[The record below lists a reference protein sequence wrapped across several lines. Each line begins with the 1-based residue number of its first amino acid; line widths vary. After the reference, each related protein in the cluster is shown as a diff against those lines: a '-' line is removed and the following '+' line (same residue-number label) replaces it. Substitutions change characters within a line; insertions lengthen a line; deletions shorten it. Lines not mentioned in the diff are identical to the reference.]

1 MATRSPVKMAPVAPS
16 SGSVDDDYERD
27 IEALRWEQQQS
38 RNLFDLD
45 ADELNICRSGSA
57 PPTINESVNA
67 LRSLYGP
74 SGLTEPPGFHRGD
87 AATRPSEEEMRS
99 HPAYLAYYYSYAK
112 SNPRLPPPAI
122 SKEDW
127 RARQRL
133 HSGASLFGGIGDHR
147 GRKEFAETE
156 VGGSS
161 PFSPQPGFPKH
172 DGQVEMPRPNGLLQ
186 PKNHYNRESGEWLD
200 LNTDGLIGLQDVG
213 LGARRKSFADVIQ
226 EELIH
231 PTPVAGH
238 ISRPVSR
245 NAYENADSGRL
256 SDAKLTNLDESEGL
270 NGLQF
275 RASSPS
281 LVRVRS
287 VVSSGGAA
295 EEPPLGRN
303 TNTNPL
309 LIQRLPSPSLPPV
322 GVRNEDADIH
332 NGIRSSHIR
341 DFASTIGNSDDIAA
355 AILNLNLSAHNQAVS
370 GHHLYKSDSATLI
383 NPLDR
388 LIGQNEGQPTTIHN
402 QLKSGYHRQSMESV
416 GGHYS
421 LDNADPAHAAG
432 YLSPSLG
439 GKFLGPSH
447 VDLPEYQNAYLGS
460 VHTNQNGR
468 YGVPHL
474 GKFNGLDNSLYGNHG
489 FGMGMPYPASKIPS
503 ATHTLLNSVSP
514 IRHNGHLCQMLS
526 TARSQT
532 GASNVSW
539 FPENSAVGEGYS
551 SPLLPEFKGNKTRL
565 FELSD
570 IVGHAVEFSKDHLG
584 SRFIQQKLE
593 TASIEDK
600 NLIFPEIISSAHTL
614 MTDVFGNYVI
624 QKFFEHG
631 TEIQRNQLAIQLI
644 GYVLRLSL
652 QMYGCRV
659 IQKALEVV
667 DIGQK
672 AQMVLELNGHV
683 MKCVR
688 DQNGNHV
695 IQKCI
700 ECIPQENIQFI
711 IEAFFGHVVA
721 LSTHPYGCRVIQR
734 VLEHCNDQEV
744 QSIMMEEIMESVC
757 NLAQDQYGNYVIQHV
772 LQYGKPEERSDI
784 ISKLAGQIVKMSQQ
798 KYASNVVEKCLT
810 FGTPEERQILI
821 NEILGS
827 TEENEPLQAMMK
839 DQFGNYVVQKVL
851 ETCDDKNRELI
862 LQRIKVHQNG
872 LKRYTYGKHIVARVE
887 KLVATGEKHIGAL
900 SSSSYAA

>member
-1 MATRSPVKMAPVAPS
+1 MATWSPVKMAPVAPS
-16 SGSVDDDYERD
+16 SGSLDDDYERD

-38 RNLFDLD
+38 RNLFDINP
-45 ADELNICRSGSA
+45 DELNICRSGSA

-74 SGLTEPPGFHRGD
+74 SGLTEPPGFHRRD
-87 AATRPSEEEMRS
+87 TATTPSEEEMRS

-133 HSGASLFGGIGDHR
+133 HSRSSLFGGIGDHR

-156 VGGSS
+156 IGGNS

-172 DGQVEMPRPNGLLQ
+172 DGQVEMPRPNGFLQ

-213 LGARRKSFADVIQ
+213 LGARKKSFAGVIQ

-238 ISRPVSR
+238 ISHPVSC

-256 SDAKLTNLDESEGL
+256 FDAMLTNLDESEAL

-287 VVSSGGAA
+287 VGSSGEAA

-303 TNTNPL
+303 TNANPL

-322 GVRNEDADIH
+322 GVRNEDGDIH

-341 DFASTIGNSDDIAA
+341 GFSSTIGNSDDIAA
-355 AILNLNLSAHNQAVS
+355 AILNLNLSTDNQAVS
-370 GHHLYKSDSATLI
+370 GHRLYKSDSTTSI

-402 QLKSGYHRQSMESV
+402 QLKSGYHQQSMESV
-416 GGHYS
+416 GGHYT
-421 LDNADPAHAAG
+421 LDNADPVHAAG

-439 GKFLGPSH
+439 GNFLGLSH

-460 VHTNQNGR
+460 VLTNQNGR

-474 GKFNGLDNSLYGNHG
+474 GKFNGLDNGLYGNHG
-489 FGMGMPYPASKIPS
+489 FGMDMSYPANKISS

-514 IRHNGHLCQMLS
+514 IRQNGRYCQMLS

-532 GASNVSW
+532 GASHVSW

-551 SPLLPEFKGNKTRL
+551 SSSLLEFKSNKTRL

-631 TEIQRNQLAIQLI
+631 TEIQRKQLAIQLI
-644 GYVLRLSL
+644 GYVLRFSL

-667 DIGQK
+667 DIEQK
-672 AQMVLELNGHV
+672 VQMVLELNGHV

-772 LQYGKPEERSDI
+772 LQYGKPEERTDI

-810 FGTPEERQILI
+810 FGTPKERQILI

-827 TEENEPLQAMMK
+827 TDENEPLQAMMK